1 VIQIKG
7 LKLILSHYLHD
18 QSLYTVK
25 FMFPKIE
32 FTRTESFKHLK
43 DHFLPLKEIHLR
55 DLFLQSPN
63 RFQQFSIHFEDI
75 LLDYSKNRITKDTR
89 DLLIELAKECNLK
102 QAIEAMFNGEKINE
116 TEGRAVLHTALRNPN
131 RSGLVIEDHDILP
144 DIHKVLDQ
152 IERFSNQVITGEWK
166 GGTGKAIQHIVNI
179 GIGGSDLGPVMVT
192 EALKAYSNHLQ
203 LHFVSNVDG
212 THIAETL
219 KSIDPE
225 TTLFMIAS
233 KTFTTQET
241 MANAFSA
248 RQWFLENGGTEESV
262 AQHFVAISTN
272 EKGVREFGID
282 PENMFGFWDW
292 VGGRYSL
299 WSAIGLSISCS
310 IGFNNFKEL
319 LAGANA
325 MDNHFRESE
334 FDQNIPVILALLGIW
349 YNNFFDAQS
358 EAVLPYDQYMHRFAA
373 YFQQGDMES
382 NGKSTD
388 RNGEKV
394 DYQTGPIIWGEPG
407 TNGQHAFYQLIH
419 QGTKLI
425 PCDFIAPAQS
435 QNPIGEHHTLLL
447 SNFFAQTEALMNGKT
462 LEEVKAELKAAGKSE
477 EEIEKLAPFKVFE
490 GNRPTNSIL
499 VKKITPRTLGS
510 LISMYEHKIFVQGV
524 IWNVFSFDQWGVELG
539 KQLAGQI
546 LPELKGDQ
554 EVNSHDSS
562 TNGLINQYKN
572 WR

>member
-1 VIQIKG
+1 
-7 LKLILSHYLHD
+7 
-18 QSLYTVK
+18 
-25 FMFPKIE
+25 MFPKIE
-32 FTRTESFKHLK
+32 FSRTESFNRLK
-43 DHFLPLKEIHLR
+43 DHFLPLKEVHLR

-131 RSGLVIEDHDILP
+131 RSGLLIDGHDILP

-152 IERFSNQVITGEWK
+152 IEHFSNQVITGEWK

-219 KSIDPE
+219 KNINPE

-262 AQHFVAISTN
+262 AKHFVAISTN

-282 PENMFGFWDW
+282 PQNMFGFWDW

-299 WSAIGLSISCS
+299 WSAIGLSISCN

-325 MDNHFRESE
+325 MDDHFRESE

-349 YNNFFDAQS
+349 YNNFFNAQS
-358 EAVLPYDQYMHRFAA
+358 QAVLPYDQYMHRFAA

-382 NGKSTD
+382 NGKSID
-388 RNGEKV
+388 RNGEPI

-435 QNPIGEHHTLLL
+435 HNPLGEHHTLLL

-462 LEEVKAELKAAGKSE
+462 LEEVKAELKAGGKSE
-477 EEIEKLAPFKVFE
+477 EDIEELAPFKVFE

-499 VKKITPRTLGS
+499 VKKITPRVLGS
-510 LISMYEHKIFVQGV
+510 LIAMYEHKIFVQGV

-546 LPELKGDQ
+546 LPELKSNED
-554 EVNSHDSS
+554 VNSHDSS
-562 TNGLINQYKN
+562 TNGLINQYKT